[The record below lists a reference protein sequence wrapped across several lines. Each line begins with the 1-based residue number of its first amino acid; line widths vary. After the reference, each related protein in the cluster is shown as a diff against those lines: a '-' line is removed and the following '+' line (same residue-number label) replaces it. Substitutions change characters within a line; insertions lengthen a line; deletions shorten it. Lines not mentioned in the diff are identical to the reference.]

1 MPRAPGAAVLGRGA
15 EQAPARNKLR
25 RGAGDTAFSASR
37 GRVCGGYVRRW
48 HSTVRGRRAT
58 AGGNMGLDTM
68 TFRPKFVTFDCY
80 GTLTNYDMAG
90 AARRV
95 YGARLSP
102 EAMDR
107 FIEAFRGYRLD
118 EVLGA
123 WKPLAEVVHNAV
135 ERTCKRNGVAFRPED
150 AEAIY
155 AEVPTWGPHPDVPA
169 GLARVAKEIPLVI
182 LSNAM
187 NSQIMSNVEKLGA
200 PFHAVFTAEQTGT
213 YKPRM
218 NGFEYMLDALGCGP
232 EDITHVSSSFRYDL
246 MTAYDLGIKSK
257 VWVNRGHEPANP
269 YYEYTEIKDI
279 GGLAGVF
286 GIEEARQPA

>member
-1 MPRAPGAAVLGRGA
+1 MPGGPI
-15 EQAPARNKLR
+15 
-25 RGAGDTAFSASR
+25 AGYQPELT
-37 GRVCGGYVRRW
+37 C
-48 HSTVRGRRAT
+48 
-58 AGGNMGLDTM
+58 M
-68 TFRPKFVTFDCY
+68 TFRPKYVTFDCY
-80 GTLTNYDMAG
+80 GTLTNFDMAG

-95 YGARLSP
+95 YGAELSEP
-102 EAMDR
+102 AMTA
-107 FIEAFRGYRLD
+107 FIKHFAAYRLD
-118 EVLGA
+118 EVLGD
-123 WKPLAEVVHNAV
+123 WKPYAEVVHNAV
-135 ERTCKRNGVAFRPED
+135 ERTCKRNGIAFRPED
-150 AEAIY
+150 AQRIY
-155 AEVPTWGPHPDVPA
+155 EEVPTWGPHPDVPV
-169 GLARVAKEIPLVI
+169 GLAEVAREIPLVI

-269 YYEYTEIKDI
+269 YYEYTEIK
-279 GGLAGVF
+279 GVSGLPGVF
-286 GIEEARQPA
+286 GL